1 MLLQY
6 GNERQRR
13 KYRTTM
19 EAREFVCRSYSRV
32 AIKESRK
39 LGKRVKRQDEGSR
52 IKNWVE
58 KLTWKLF
65 SMVYESG
72 NGSKI

>member
-39 LGKRVKRQDEGSR
+39 LGKMVKRQDEGSR
-52 IKNWVE
+52 IKN
-58 KLTWKLF
+58 
-65 SMVYESG
+65 
-72 NGSKI
+72 